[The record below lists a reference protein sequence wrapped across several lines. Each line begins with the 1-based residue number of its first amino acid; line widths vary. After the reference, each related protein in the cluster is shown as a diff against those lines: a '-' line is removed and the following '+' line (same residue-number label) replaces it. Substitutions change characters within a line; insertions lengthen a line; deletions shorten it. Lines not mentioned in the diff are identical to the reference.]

1 MLHEFWADSLPT
13 SLLYISILLTRL
25 RYNIASVSLYDSLR
39 FGYGTITSG
48 ITFSILSPDSMV
60 RLTFSYSRLYEYLT
74 YAVLQSSG
82 LSRNVGTLEKWL
94 VSASVQL

>member
-1 MLHEFWADSLPT
+1 MFRVYYHVDTYGVRYL
-13 SLLYISILLTRL
+13 RV

-48 ITFSILSPDSMV
+48 ITFLIFSPDSMV
-60 RLTFSYSRLYEYLT
+60 RLTFSYSRSYEYLK